1 MDFVR
6 LAGFTTQPSGV
17 NPANV
22 TFFTSAAGCR
32 VSNCSD
38 FVSLRSKS
46 LALHA
51 VRSRSIN
58 SDTGEDGEEQ
68 NPDNISSM
76 PTKPLPENQEE
87 PATERIVAASASTPQ
102 LGRGTAERGRSR
114 ERDDEEEEQDESD
127 KLFIHLRDNM
137 ETIREFCQD
146 MRQQIPT
153 PEQCVIEGN
162 RHKISHKSCTDGPT
176 TLNFCC

>member
-1 MDFVR
+1 M
-6 LAGFTTQPSGV
+6 
-17 NPANV
+17 
-22 TFFTSAAGCR
+22 
-32 VSNCSD
+32 
-38 FVSLRSKS
+38 
-46 LALHA
+46 
-51 VRSRSIN
+51 RSRSIN
-58 SDTGEDGEEQ
+58 SDAGEDGEEQ
-68 NPDNISSM
+68 NPDDISSI

-87 PATERIVAASASTPQ
+87 AVTERIVAASVSTPQ

-162 RHKISHKSCTDGPT
+162 KHKISRR
-176 TLNFCC
+176 L